1 MLSQVE
7 FLRSE
12 AEKIGYPVMIKAVRG
27 GGGKGMRICPTAEDF
42 DAQLDS
48 AKREAMKSFGDEV
61 MLLEKF
67 VVDPRHVEVQVT
79 ALLENRSK
87 NENTRFRCLVT
98 NMGTMC
104 TSMRGTAVCNEDI
117 RRSSRRLLDLA
128 SVGRFARALV
138 G

>member
-1 MLSQVE
+1 ME
-7 FLRSE
+7 HLRSE

-67 VVDPRHVEVQVT
+67 VVDPRHVEVQVK
-79 ALLENRSK
+79 AP
-87 NENTRFRCLVT
+87 VT
-98 NMGTMC
+98 IKSCKRTKINY
-104 TSMRGTAVCNEDI
+104 
-117 RRSSRRLLDLA
+117 
-128 SVGRFARALV
+128 F
-138 G
+138 